1 MNSHLTVY
9 TKPNCPMCKATRTYL
24 EKHNIP
30 YTEAQL
36 ETNPQ
41 IIKTA
46 KQQHI
51 LTAPIVTI
59 TTPDGNIQDIWG
71 GFNPTKLKTLQ
82 HPTQNLGDVAQ
93 ESRQA
98 AHQFTTGIHAAEP
111 NQER

>member
-30 YTEAQL
+30 YIEAQL

-41 IIKTA
+41 IIETA
-46 KQQHI
+46 KQHHI

-71 GFNPTKLKTLQ
+71 GFNPTKLKALQ
-82 HPTQNLGDVAQ
+82 HTNQTLGDVAQ

-98 AHQFTTGIHAAEP
+98 AHQLTADAPIVES